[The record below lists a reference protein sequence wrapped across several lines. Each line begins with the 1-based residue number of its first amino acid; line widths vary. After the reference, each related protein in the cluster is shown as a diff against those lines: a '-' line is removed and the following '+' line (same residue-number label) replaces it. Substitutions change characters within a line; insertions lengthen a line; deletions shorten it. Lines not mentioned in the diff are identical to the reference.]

1 MPLPSQNHID
11 AALTDFS
18 IAYMQ
23 DASGFVARRAFPVV
37 GSAHQ
42 TDNYY
47 VYSKA
52 DMNRTDAQKYDGSG
66 PTAGKTF
73 GLATSPYS
81 INVWSVHYDV
91 SEHERA
97 NADPVIDPEADA
109 VAAVVQDLMIREDQ
123 EFAATAL
130 TTSVWGTDV
139 VGGTNFTQF
148 DDAASSPIE
157 TLRTGD
163 TTILN
168 NTGRRANKLV
178 MGHEAWAEGL
188 ADHPDILDRIKHTQ
202 TGVVTED
209 LVAGILGV
217 DEVLVGRSIRN
228 TADEGAT
235 ASYSFNYGKHAL
247 LIHSAAGGK
256 KVPTAGRTFVWSG
269 LTGNQDGVMTKRF
282 EIPEEGAY
290 PRIEQHSSF
299 VHTVTASD
307 LGYFLS
313 GVVA

>member
-23 DASGFVARRAFPVV
+23 DANGFIARRMFPAV

-47 VYSKA
+47 TYSKA
-52 DMNRTDAQKYDGSG
+52 DMNRADATKYDGSG

-73 GLATSPYS
+73 GLASNPYS
-81 INVWSVHYDV
+81 INVWALHYDV

-97 NADPVIDPEADA
+97 NADPVIDPEEDA
-109 VAAVVQDLMIREDQ
+109 VMAVAQDLMITEDREWAS
-123 EFAATAL
+123 AAFSTG
-130 TTSVWGTDV
+130 VWGTDV

-148 DDAASSPIE
+148 DDAASNPIE
-157 TLRTGD
+157 TLRTGV
-163 TTILN
+163 TTILQ
-168 NTGRRANKLV
+168 NTGRLPNKLG
-178 MGHEAWAEGL
+178 MGHEAWSEGL
-188 ADHPDILDRIKHTQ
+188 ADHPDVLDRIKHTQ

-209 LVAGILGV
+209 LVAQILGL
-217 DEVLVGRSIRN
+217 DEVLVGQGIRN
-228 TADEGAT
+228 TAQEGLT
-235 ASYSFNYGKHAL
+235 GSYSFNLGKNAL
-247 LIHSAAGGK
+247 LIHSNGGGK
-256 KVPTAGRTFVWSG
+256 KTPTAGRTFVWSG
-269 LTGNQDGVMTKRF
+269 LTGNAQGVMTKRY

-290 PRIEQHSSF
+290 PRIEQHNTF
-299 VHTVTASD
+299 VHKVTASD
-307 LGYFLS
+307 LGYYLS